1 MRTLS
6 YMIATVIVGLGIL
19 LLAPFVSGQSPKV
32 AAVVEKPAPP
42 VAAPILIAQNT
53 APTTPQPAAP
63 QPVPVT
69 PPVVAPPAVAPPAPV
84 APVIPAPVI
93 PAPVIPKKDKN
104 RKASDDFFNGPVR
117 KLEFVWEPEEWEYL
131 KQNNRRYAECDII
144 ETMPD
149 GSTKTYKN
157 AAVKL
162 KGAAGSFRGPDDK
175 PGLTVSM
182 DKYKGADRF
191 NGMDKF
197 HLNNG
202 AQDGSFFNE
211 LVGGEWCRAAEVPAS
226 RCTHVLVK
234 WNGRELG
241 LYVFKESF
249 TKDFLSYF
257 YEKNEGSFYDGHFI
271 AEVDGALEKQQGDPK
286 DKSDLKALADA
297 CKIGDPKAKWAALEK
312 VLDIDEFLRSLA
324 METFTCHWD
333 GYNFN
338 RNNYRVYFDPKTGK
352 ANFFCHGMDQLF
364 SDASWPVV
372 RDPGSLVGQAVFS
385 NPDWKKRYREIA
397 EGIYTTVLKGRDW
410 EARIAEQGKRVM
422 EALQKQNPQAAKD
435 YQGQINGAQQRVAAR
450 IAAIGKQFGD
460 MPKPFDWR
468 NGVARIGG
476 KNWRGEGGGTL
487 AEVQLD
493 GQRCFHIRTDGS
505 AAASWRRA
513 VNLDPGK
520 YRLEAFARTANV
532 EDGGDESGRAVGLR
546 ISGANRSA
554 GVKGTTPWQKLA
566 YDFEATGA
574 DVILVAELRSPKGEV
589 WFQAETIQ
597 LVRLK

>member
-1 MRTLS
+1 MKTLS
-6 YMIATVIVGLGIL
+6 YMIATLIVGIGVL
-19 LLAPFVSGQSPKV
+19 LLAPLVSGQQTKLTAPTPP
-32 AAVVEKPAPP
+32 AVTQPAKPAP
-42 VAAPILIAQNT
+42 APILLAQNT
-53 APTTPQPAAP
+53 TPPPAVAPAPAPAPATPAVAPA
-63 QPVPVT
+63 
-69 PPVVAPPAVAPPAPV
+69 PVVAPPTPPAP
-84 APVIPAPVI
+84 AAI

-104 RKASDDFFNGPVR
+104 RKATDEFFNGPVR

-149 GSTKTYKN
+149 GTTKTYKH

-175 PGLTVSM
+175 CGMTISM

-202 AQDGSFFNE
+202 AQDGSFLNE
-211 LVGGEWCRAAEVPAS
+211 MVGGEWCRAAEVPAS

-234 WNGRELG
+234 LNGRELG

-257 YEKNEGSFYDGHFI
+257 YENNEGSFYDGHFI

-297 CKIGDPKAKWAALEK
+297 AKIGDPKAKWAALEK
-312 VLDIDEFLRSLA
+312 ILNVDQFLRSLA
-324 METFTCHWD
+324 LETFTCHWD

-364 SDASWPVV
+364 TDPGGPVV

-385 NPDWKKRYREIA
+385 NPEWKKRYREIA
-397 EGIYTTVLKGRDW
+397 EEIYNKVLKGRDW
-410 EARIAEQGKRVM
+410 DARIAEQGKRII
-422 EALQKQNPQAAKD
+422 EALQKQNPQWAKD
-435 YQGQINGAQQRVAAR
+435 YQGQITGAQQRVAAR

-460 MPKPFDWR
+460 MPKPFNWV
-468 NGVARIGG
+468 NGVA
-476 KNWRGEGGGTL
+476 KVNKQWRGEGGGTL
-487 AEVQLD
+487 DEVQLD
-493 GQRCFHIRTDGS
+493 GQPCLHIRADAN
-505 AAASWRRA
+505 AAASWRRV
-513 VNLDPGK
+513 VNLEPGK
-520 YRLEAFARTANV
+520 YRLEVMARTLNV
-532 EDGGDESGRAVGLR
+532 EDTGDASGRAVGLR
-546 ISGANRSA
+546 ISGAVRSA

-566 YDFEATGA
+566 YDFDSTGA
-574 DVILVAELRSPKGEV
+574 DVILVAELRAPKGEV
-589 WFQAETIQ
+589 WFQTESFQ
-597 LVRLK
+597 LVRMK